1 VGQVTGIRPQKSYEL
16 ALKRALR
23 PLQVVFNHLFGSG
36 FICRGVGRLIQKY
49 FEDCGAFL
57 EVGCGSIELRR
68 YLPRGHWYNAI
79 DLAYSEFQLRRALS
93 SEFVN
98 LAMASAT
105 DIPLADGSVTVVV
118 ATEVF
123 EHIPP
128 IEDAVREIR
137 RIMQARGK
145 LICSIPN
152 NFYHKYQV
160 LGENTDH
167 VNKWTFRGFP
177 EFMSRF
183 GFDLLESRRVGYW
196 VPLSYWL
203 PIARHVNLLRDLYL
217 PITPKAE
224 YYTSNFLYVFELTDK
239 SSQLDIEQ

>member
-1 VGQVTGIRPQKSYEL
+1 ME
-16 ALKRALR
+16 LKRALW
-23 PLQVVFNHLFGSG
+23 PLQVICNHLFGSG
-36 FICRGVGRLIQKY
+36 FISRGVGRLIRKY
-49 FEDCGAFL
+49 YENCGAFL
-57 EVGCGSIELRR
+57 EVGCGSMELRR

-79 DLAYSEFQLRRALS
+79 DLAYSEFQLNRALS
-93 SEFVN
+93 SKFVN

-105 DIPLADGSVTVVV
+105 DIPLADGSVTMVV

-137 RIMQARGK
+137 RVMQGGGK

-177 EFMSRF
+177 EFMARF
-183 GFDLLESRRVGYW
+183 GFDVLESRRIGYW
-196 VPLSYWL
+196 VPLSHWL
-203 PIARHVNLLRDLYL
+203 PIARHVSLLRELYL
-217 PITPKAE
+217 PFTPKAE
-224 YYTSNFLYVFELTDK
+224 YYTSNFLYVFELVDK
-239 SSQLDIEQ
+239 SA